1 MKNENIGTT
10 KRRKQMLL
18 NNKNKDNSIYY
29 YGPESKY
36 ISNHCDSKF
45 STLQQPYAR
54 YIENA
59 DEDEDESN
67 ASAIKN
73 KARSANKS
81 RGRPPRA
88 LGISRALFKED
99 RGSAQK
105 SKSMRF
111 SDLGS
116 VTY

>member
-45 STLQQPYAR
+45 STLQ
-54 YIENA
+54 
-59 DEDEDESN
+59 
-67 ASAIKN
+67 
-73 KARSANKS
+73 
-81 RGRPPRA
+81 
-88 LGISRALFKED
+88 
-99 RGSAQK
+99 
-105 SKSMRF
+105 
-111 SDLGS
+111 
-116 VTY
+116 